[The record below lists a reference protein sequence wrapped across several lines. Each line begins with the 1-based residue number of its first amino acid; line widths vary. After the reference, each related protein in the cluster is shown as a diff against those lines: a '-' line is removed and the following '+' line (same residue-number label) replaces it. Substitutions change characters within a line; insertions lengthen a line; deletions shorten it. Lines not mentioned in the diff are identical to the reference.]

1 MVEAPDQ
8 KFILV
13 YDFMKMWIFLV
24 ECIGLQEE
32 TPSKPTVILSVGEKP
47 KEDSKELDEE
57 FQMPADSG
65 EKEDEDE
72 FGFNDYED
80 GFSEEDLNPYM

>member
-1 MVEAPDQ
+1 
-8 KFILV
+8 
-13 YDFMKMWIFLV
+13 
-24 ECIGLQEE
+24 
-32 TPSKPTVILSVGEKP
+32 
-47 KEDSKELDEE
+47 
-57 FQMPADSG
+57 MPADSA